1 MHLGDRLGEN
11 ADVRCGA
18 ALAAVAMTCGMA
30 AAGFASRAHG
40 EERVE
45 LIPDEKAGWSPS
57 HIFSFLRSGYYSDRT
72 LRIETSPPGAK
83 LDLAY
88 VRASFQKR
96 YEQAVAPVTVLL
108 PKRADAGKRDS
119 VTISAA
125 LDGYRR
131 ETVHVNVR
139 SDQDEV
145 VIDLQPLPNTLAG
158 VAHTYFAGREA
169 ITFLTKV
176 PAQVRLQKGTDSF
189 TVVLTQT
196 GHDSHAA
203 TVMDGM
209 RSPLVETVES
219 NQLGEDLML
228 QVKLTSGHDPKRLEL
243 RARESQDVARNLY
256 RYTID
261 IGGGGDVERAR
272 GALGSISSGDVTGC
286 AATFDDSLRR
296 NLDREQLA
304 RALSPRGD
312 FTDPYVRAA
321 LRRLGEVSNGG
332 VIHMEDGSAFRPGI
346 PIELAAAGSQA
357 ASAKGFLA
365 LLRAW
370 VRILEPPEYRAEALR
385 SLVAPEL
392 DRAAFSKALA
402 AANAAGCGGTT
413 AGVGAGPG

>member
-1 MHLGDRLGEN
+1 MRRGVVLRT
-11 ADVRCGA
+11 V
-18 ALAAVAMTCGMA
+18 AVACFLVVSGVA
-30 AAGFASRAHG
+30 LRARA

-45 LIPDEKAGWSPS
+45 LIPDDKAGWSPANL
-57 HIFSFLRSGYYSDRT
+57 FSFMRGGYYSDRT

-96 YEQAVAPVTVLL
+96 YEQAVAPVTVVL

-119 VTISAA
+119 ITISAA

-139 SDQDEV
+139 GDQDEV
-145 VIDLQPLPNTLAG
+145 MIDLQPLPNTLAG
-158 VAHTYFAGREA
+158 VAHTYFAGRESL
-169 ITFLTKV
+169 TFLTKV
-176 PAQVRLQKGTDSF
+176 PAQVRVQKGADSF

-196 GHDSHAA
+196 AREGRVGA
-203 TVMDGM
+203 VIDGM
-209 RSPLVETVES
+209 KSPLVARVES

-228 QVKLTSGHDPKRLEL
+228 QVKLNPGHDPKSLEL
-243 RARESQDVARNLY
+243 RARESQDAARGLY

-261 IGGGGDVERAR
+261 IGGAANVDRAR
-272 GALGSISSGDVTGC
+272 TALASINSSDVTGC
-286 AATFDDSLRR
+286 AAGFDAALRR
-296 NLDREQLA
+296 SLDREQLA

-321 LRRLGEVSNGG
+321 LRRLGEVSSGG
-332 VIHMEDGSAFRPGI
+332 VIHMEDGSAFRPGV

-357 ASAKGFLA
+357 VSAKGFLA

-370 VRILEPPEYRAEALR
+370 VRILEPPEYRTEALR
-385 SLVAPEL
+385 SLVAPEM
-392 DRAAFSKALA
+392 DRAAFAKALA
-402 AANAAGCGGTT
+402 AANAAGCGATT
-413 AGVGAGPG
+413 AGTDAGPG